1 MGVILGVAVVV
12 TKKPNRLGSKL
23 NGSTRDLC
31 LGAQKDSEVAWTVQP
46 EICVWVAKRTRT

>member
-31 LGAQKDSEVAWTVQP
+31 LGDQKDSEVA
-46 EICVWVAKRTRT
+46 